1 MSKGKVLAGTLA
13 LLVALLGLSVA
24 VPAFAQG
31 PTPTPKAPYGRHG
44 GGPGFGFWGGGS
56 WVVFDAAAEALGL
69 TPEQLFTELHAGN
82 NLADIAEA
90 QGVDLQAVYDAM
102 NAARVEAMKAAIQQ
116 AVEDGRLTQAQAEWM
131 LQGLEQGFMPMRRG
145 FGHGFGFGGAGR
157 CPGHGSAPSSAP
169 SVAPSSSSL

>member
-1 MSKGKVLAGTLA
+1 MTKRLMTLAGAA
-13 LLVALLGLSVA
+13 LMVAVLSVFVA

-31 PTPTPKAPYGRHG
+31 PTYGWHG
-44 GGPGFGFWGGGS
+44 GGRGFGFLGGGS

-69 TPEQLFTELHAGN
+69 TPEQLFAELRAGN

-90 QGVDLQAVYDAM
+90 QDVDPQAVYDAM
-102 NAARVEAMKAAIQQ
+102 NAARVEAMRQAIEQ

-145 FGHGFGFGGAGR
+145 FGHGFGFDGEGN
-157 CPGHGSAPSSAP
+157 CPGHGSAPPSAP
-169 SVAPSSSSL
+169 SVTPNSSSL